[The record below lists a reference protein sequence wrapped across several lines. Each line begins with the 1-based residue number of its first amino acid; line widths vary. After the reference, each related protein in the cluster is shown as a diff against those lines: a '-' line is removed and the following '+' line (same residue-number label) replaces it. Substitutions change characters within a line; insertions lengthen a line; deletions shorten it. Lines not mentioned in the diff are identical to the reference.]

1 MTSPT
6 PRQCQVLLE
15 KLIQLAADCLSS
27 IDRDVFIHQ
36 VLTVFLTEEGSNLA
50 RDYINNRGEVV
61 RRVGERCKHGS
72 GIKMYSW
79 MESIVSGENPKVEI
93 HELSLFLGLA
103 ETASLLLNVVDGVRK
118 DTLQY
123 MIVKARRK
131 VVKILEKV
139 FQDMQ
144 DPAVVL

>member
-1 MTSPT
+1 
-6 PRQCQVLLE
+6 
-15 KLIQLAADCLSS
+15 
-27 IDRDVFIHQ
+27 
-36 VLTVFLTEEGSNLA
+36 
-50 RDYINNRGEVV
+50 
-61 RRVGERCKHGS
+61 
-72 GIKMYSW
+72 MYSW